1 MCLEKKAQEIAEI
14 EVETEEDAR
23 TMYSFPYL
31 HIAPCISK
39 AEKLTL

>member
-14 EVETEEDAR
+14 EVKTGEDAR

-31 HIAPCISK
+31 HIAPCIPK